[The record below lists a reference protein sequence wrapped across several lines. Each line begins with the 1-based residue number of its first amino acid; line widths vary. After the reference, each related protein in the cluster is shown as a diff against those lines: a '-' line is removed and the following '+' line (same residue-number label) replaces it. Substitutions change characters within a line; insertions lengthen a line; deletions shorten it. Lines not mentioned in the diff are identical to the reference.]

1 MLTEFKI
8 GRIVIPTDF
17 SESAQIAV
25 NHAVDMAKRF
35 GAELTLVHV
44 VDAGAYQGIF
54 APSNK
59 TDYKELETAQQKLQE
74 DAHKL
79 EQEHGIN
86 VAHHVV
92 SGRIHEEIVG
102 ITQEIEADLI
112 VMGTHGTSG
121 WEEFFAGS
129 NAFRVVTQAS
139 CPVLSIQEQ
148 ATNPECK
155 NIILPIDSTPETR
168 QKVRY
173 AVTMAKKFSSTIH
186 IASLL
191 TEDTPEIRFDFEKKV
206 KQITDYLD
214 REEVPHTE
222 ATLVG
227 SNLATMTMNFAES
240 KQGNLIVMMTEQEQ
254 NLTGFLMGPFAQQ
267 IVNHSKIPVLSISPD
282 ESLTTTDD
290 SFHALG

>member
-1 MLTEFKI
+1 MLTEFEI
-8 GRIVIPTDF
+8 GRIVVPTDF

-25 NHAVDMAKRF
+25 DHAVDMAKRF
-35 GAELTLVHV
+35 GSELTLVHV

-59 TDYKELETAQQKLQE
+59 TDYKELEAAQQKLQE

-79 EQEHGIN
+79 EKEHGIS
-86 VAHHVV
+86 VSQQVV
-92 SGRIHEEIVG
+92 RGRIHEEIVG

-121 WEEFFAGS
+121 WEEFFVGS
-129 NAFRVVTQAS
+129 NAFKVVTQAS

-191 TEDTPEIRFDFEKKV
+191 TEDTPEIRFDFGKKV
-206 KQITDYLD
+206 KQITEYLD
-214 REEVPHTE
+214 REKVPHTE